1 MEDIPLE
8 QGIGDYIPRDG
19 RRLGL
24 LEGGVVLY
32 GLGQL
37 AAQAGEDV
45 GKWVCDGRSDGD
57 PS

>member
-1 MEDIPLE
+1 MGGMPLE

-19 RRLGL
+19 KRLGL

-45 GKWVCDGRSDGD
+45 GKWGVRW
-57 PS
+57 PI

>member
-1 MEDIPLE
+1 MGGMPLE

-19 RRLGL
+19 KRLGL
-24 LEGGVVLY
+24 LEGRVVLY

-45 GKWVCDGRSDGD
+45 GQWVCDGRSDGD